1 MNAISSIFNST
12 GVGAHVVH
20 VTPELAA
27 QILVDHNHSNRKI
40 RPSVVNKYARLMSN
54 GDWKVT
60 PEAICVSVT
69 GRLLQGQHRLLAI
82 VKSGASCNFLFATGF
97 ADDVFDVLDRGAG
110 RSTADALGI
119 PQRLAEVSKILVTIS
134 IGSTNL
140 VTDADT
146 RRASYAL
153 AEQHAALMDHCSVT
167 AKLFSSAPMRL
178 AAIAH
183 VIGGADP
190 DYVFE
195 LYRAL
200 ALGNTNN
207 LPPIGHSFIKSH
219 LTGTLEAGIS
229 AGASG
234 GGQSRQ
240 INLLSVAWVL
250 YDPEQANRKRIS
262 FTRNEASIAKLIK
275 ATGYEA

>member
-12 GVGAHVVH
+12 SIGAHVVH

-27 QILVDHNHSNRKI
+27 QILKDHNHSNRKI
-40 RPSVVNKYARLMSN
+40 RPGVVNKYARQMAN

-60 PEAICVSVT
+60 PETICVSVT

-82 VKSGASCNFLFATGF
+82 IKSGASCNFLFATGF

-110 RSTADALGI
+110 RTTADALGI
-119 PQRLAEVSKILVTIS
+119 PQKLAEVSKILATIS
-134 IGSTNL
+134 IGTSNL
-140 VTDADT
+140 VSDADT
-146 RRASYAL
+146 RRASCAL
-153 AEQHAALMDHCSVT
+153 AAQHAALMDHCSVT

-183 VIGGADP
+183 VMGGADP
-190 DYVFE
+190 DYVFG

-207 LPPIGHSFIKSH
+207 LPPIGHLFIKSF
-219 LTGTLEAGIS
+219 LTGTLDAAIS
-229 AGASG
+229 VGGTG
-234 GGQSRQ
+234 GGGRQ
-240 INLLSVAWVL
+240 RNLLSVAWAL
-250 YDPEQANRKRIS
+250 YDPEQTNRKRIS